1 MSSAIKSLKGTDLTV
16 SPFKVFKQYTIPSA
30 SFSANNIVLYTGS
43 YIDQTTT
50 PISQS
55 LINYN
60 SVKQLYYSGFLTSSF
75 QKNNISGSFY
85 DNFIQSTAAS
95 GTLEYESRYF
105 PINVG
110 SNVYAL
116 SIPQT
121 LYGEQIKP
129 GNFILEK
136 SSSYYLVDD
145 GNGNVYDVLPFLN
158 LYVLNGYVLD
168 GYVTGSGGDSKV
180 GNIFYSHGIFVI
192 TNQGYAIPSTIIS
205 SSLSFK
211 STNTI
216 YETQVICQV
225 SENEFNLTQNPSA
238 VSGSQGDYYPYITGS
253 DFNPYVTT
261 VGLYNTSDELLVVGK
276 LAQPFRMPSNTD
288 VTFIVKYDS

>member
-16 SPFKVFKQYTIPSA
+16 SPFKVYKQYNIPSS
-30 SFSANNIVLYTGS
+30 SFGDNDIVLYTGS
-43 YIDQTTT
+43 YINQIST

-75 QKNNISGSFY
+75 QKNNISGSY
-85 DNFIQSTAAS
+85 YNNFIQSTAAS
-95 GTLEYESRYF
+95 GTIEYENRYF
-105 PINVG
+105 PIETG
-110 SNVYAL
+110 SNVYTL
-116 SIPQT
+116 SIPQA

-129 GNFILEK
+129 GNFVFEK
-136 SSSYYLVDD
+136 SSSFYLVDD
-145 GNGNVYDVLPFLN
+145 GNGNVYDVLPYFS

-168 GYVTGSGGDSKV
+168 GYVTGSGSDSKV
-180 GNIFYSHGIFVI
+180 GNIFYSHGIFVL
-192 TNQGYAIPSTIIS
+192 TNQTYTVPSTIIS

-216 YETQVICQV
+216 YETQVRCQV

-238 VSGSQGDYYPYITGS
+238 VSSSQGDYYPYITGS
-253 DFNPYVTT
+253 DFNPYTTT
-261 VGLYNTSDELLVVGK
+261 VGLYNSSDELLVVGK

>member
-16 SPFKVFKQYTIPSA
+16 SPFKVFKQYTIPSS
-30 SFSANNIVLYTGS
+30 SFGDNNILVYTGS
-43 YIDQTTT
+43 YSSEKTT
-50 PISQS
+50 PVSQS

-60 SVKQLYYSGFLTSSF
+60 SIKQLYYSGFLTSSF

-95 GTLEYESRYF
+95 GTLEYENRSF
-105 PINVG
+105 PIDSG
-110 SNVYAL
+110 STIYTL

-129 GNFILEK
+129 GNFVFEK
-136 SSSYYLVDD
+136 TGSFYLVDD
-145 GNGNVYDVLPFLN
+145 GNGNLYDVLPYFT
-158 LYVLNGYVLD
+158 LYVLSGYVLD
-168 GYVTGSGGDSKV
+168 GYVTGSGSDSKV
-180 GNIFYSHGIFVI
+180 GNIFYSHGIFVL
-192 TNQGYAIPSTIIS
+192 TNQIYTVPSTITS

-216 YETQVICQV
+216 YETQVRCQV

-261 VGLYNTSDELLVVGK
+261 VGLYNSSDELLVVGK